1 MNKSKARL
9 DRQFDLIVR
18 RFPQLG
24 GLIGFL
30 RADYSRVI
38 RLPVGILFVFG
49 GLLSFLPVLGLW
61 MLPVGLMLLAV
72 DIPFLRAPV
81 ARLVIRGRRWAGRWA
96 RPQR

>member
-1 MNKSKARL
+1 MNKSKQRL

-24 GLIGFL
+24 GLMRFL

-38 RLPVGILFVFG
+38 RLPMGLLFLVG
-49 GLLSFLPVLGLW
+49 GLFAVLPFLGLW
-61 MLPVGLMLLAV
+61 MIPVGLMLLAV
-72 DIPFLRAPV
+72 DIPFLRGPV

>member
-1 MNKSKARL
+1 MNKSKQRL

-24 GLIGFL
+24 GLIRFL

-38 RLPVGILFVFG
+38 RLPMGILFVLG
-49 GLLSFLPVLGLW
+49 GILSVLPFLGFW

-72 DIPFLRAPV
+72 DIPFLRGPV

-96 RPQR
+96 RPTR